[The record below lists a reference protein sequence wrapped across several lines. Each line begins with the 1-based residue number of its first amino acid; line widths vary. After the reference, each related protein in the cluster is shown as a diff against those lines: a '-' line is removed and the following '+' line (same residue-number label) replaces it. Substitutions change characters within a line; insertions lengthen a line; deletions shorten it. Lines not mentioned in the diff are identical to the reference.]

1 MIDKVIKKHNLDV
14 DSMKREGTIACLT
27 FLASWIF
34 FGINNAILAYPI
46 ALTSSILLKEN
57 FKINPLEKTIRLLFL
72 YCFIVILSFLA
83 SNHFLLGIIINFFT
97 IFFIAYKLSVAY
109 TPLLYKPFLMLYVFT
124 YFYKVDFQGLP
135 RRLLSIFFGFSLI
148 IIFHLFLNKLSYK
161 SLIKDSINKSLFLL
175 ESQVDNLIFKSY
187 NLDLQQSISKELTT
201 ICYNLYTTRK
211 RKILTNNLGSI
222 QFKIYIILENLNL
235 DLYNLNK
242 LYSKLNY
249 NSALIKSFL
258 KELKKSINI
267 LRLYLNDEI
276 SYYEIDKQL
285 YRLNRFHEDLPDQ
298 FTFFHDLSISVTN
311 LYLYL
316 ADMTTLEEG
325 EGYKSYDLWKN
336 TDKNQFKFR
345 DSLHFGTI
353 KLNFA
358 LRISLT
364 LSLVLLLSYLF
375 DFTKMSWLGITIMS
389 IMQPYYEE
397 TLNKSKD
404 RLKGNL
410 LAIFLVIIILNLFQ
424 SQVVHIIVLVCSLYL
439 TYGFKSYYKL
449 SLFTAISAICMASLS
464 YGVNTLAIFRFFYL
478 ALGILIT
485 FLANKFL
492 FPYNLD
498 QGLKELSLK
507 LIKYVNILAEDLIKN
522 PSKNEEEIINLT
534 IHIKLMCNKLTLR
547 NIQKKD
553 KDINR
558 LILLTENLTA
568 SLSYYTLLKKDLG
581 LVCGINKD
589 ELIKLQ
595 SKLQYSLKEKVSL
608 IDIINLLDSTV
619 DSLINCPYSRK
630 VIYNP
635 ASNGFIY

>member
-1 MIDKVIKKHNLDV
+1 MIDKVIKKYNLDV

-72 YCFIVILSFLA
+72 YCFIVVLSFLS
-83 SNHFLLGIIINFFT
+83 SNNFLLGIIINFFT
-97 IFFIAYKLSVAY
+97 IFFIAYKLSVTY

-187 NLDLQQSISKELTT
+187 NSDLQQSISKELTT

-258 KELKKSINI
+258 KKLKKSINI

-285 YRLNRFHEDLPDQ
+285 NKLNRFHEDLPDQ
-298 FTFFHDLSISVTN
+298 FTFFHDLSISVT
-311 LYLYL
+311 
-316 ADMTTLEEG
+316 
-325 EGYKSYDLWKN
+325 K
-336 TDKNQFKFR
+336 
-345 DSLHFGTI
+345 
-353 KLNFA
+353 
-358 LRISLT
+358 
-364 LSLVLLLSYLF
+364 
-375 DFTKMSWLGITIMS
+375 
-389 IMQPYYEE
+389 
-397 TLNKSKD
+397 
-404 RLKGNL
+404 
-410 LAIFLVIIILNLFQ
+410 
-424 SQVVHIIVLVCSLYL
+424 
-439 TYGFKSYYKL
+439 
-449 SLFTAISAICMASLS
+449 
-464 YGVNTLAIFRFFYL
+464 AIFRVFYL

-507 LIKYVNILAEDLIKN
+507 LIKYVNILAENLIKN

-534 IHIKLMCNKLTLR
+534 IHIKLMCNKLALR

-558 LILLTENLTA
+558 LILLTGNLTA

-595 SKLQYSLKEKVSL
+595 SKLQYSLKEKVPL
-608 IDIINLLDSTV
+608 IDIINLLDATV